1 MAINQLFTVATNGYF
16 ALSRNAVQHLLEL
29 IPVHDS
35 KSFYCYLLM
44 KAHYGEA
51 QTTVGGI
58 LLRRGEIRVNIQE
71 LMNFTHWQKTKIYHA
86 LQLME
91 RFQLLERIGAP
102 GSGHYLITMYEQH
115 CGRAVRKEEQAAL
128 CAASAYNG
136 KSQTEESQT
145 EESQTENSFLHFFHY
160 YHYDTGTSEVDQEKA
175 RREWAKLTL
184 AEREEALKNVTR
196 YKESVAKREHL
207 KRAFTYL
214 KDKSFK
220 F

>member
-16 ALSRNAVQHLLEL
+16 TLSRNAVRHLLEL

-44 KAHYGEA
+44 KAHYGDA
-51 QTTVGGI
+51 QTTVDKVI
-58 LLRRGEIRVNIQE
+58 LRRGEIRIDIQE
-71 LMNFTHWQKTKIYHA
+71 LINFTHWQKTKVYHA

-128 CAASAYNG
+128 AAATARSG
-136 KSQTEESQT
+136 KSKTEENQTEKQ
-145 EESQTENSFLHFFHY
+145 FLNFFHY
-160 YHYDTGTSEVDQEKA
+160 YHYGTGTPELDQEKA

-184 AEREEALKNVTR
+184 DEREEALRNVTR
-196 YKESVAKREHL
+196 YKESVSKREHL
-207 KRAFTYL
+207 KRACNYL

>member
-1 MAINQLFTVATNGYF
+1 MKKMVINQLFAVTTNGYF
-16 ALSRNAVQHLLEL
+16 ILSRNAFRHLMEQ
-29 IPVHDS
+29 ISVHDNE
-35 KSFYCYLLM
+35 SFYCYLLM
-44 KAHYGEA
+44 NAHYGEPH
-51 QTTVGGI
+51 TTPDGLI
-58 LLRRGEIRVNIQE
+58 IRRGEIRITTQE
-71 LMNFTHWQKTKIYHA
+71 LVEFTHWQKSKVYHSLLHLEK
-86 LQLME
+86 LQL
-91 RFQLLERIGAP
+91 LVRIGAP

-128 CAASAYNG
+128 SATARSG
-136 KSQTEESQT
+136 KSKTDESQT
-145 EESQTENSFLHFFHY
+145 EKNFLDFFHY
-160 YHYDTGTSEVDQEKA
+160 YHYGTGTPEVDQEKA

-207 KRAFTYL
+207 KRAFNYL

>member
-1 MAINQLFTVATNGYF
+1 MKKMVINQLFAVTTNGYF
-16 ALSRNAVQHLLEL
+16 ILSRNAFRHLMEQ
-29 IPVHDS
+29 ISVHDNE
-35 KSFYCYLLM
+35 SFYCYLLM
-44 KAHYGEA
+44 NAHYGEPH
-51 QTTVGGI
+51 TTPDGLI
-58 LLRRGEIRVNIQE
+58 IRRGEIRITTQDLVE
-71 LMNFTHWQKTKIYHA
+71 FTHWQKSKVYHS
-86 LQLME
+86 LLLLE
-91 RFQLLERIGAP
+91 KLQLLERIGAP

-128 CAASAYNG
+128 SAATARNG
-136 KSQTEESQT
+136 KSKTDDNQTKEQ
-145 EESQTENSFLHFFHY
+145 FLDFFHY
-160 YHYDTGTSEVDQEKA
+160 YHYGTGTPEVDQEKA

-207 KRAFTYL
+207 KRAFNYL